1 MKKAF
6 LLVLAVMFMLS
17 LPLAGCS
24 KNNNAPTTPQQGQQ
38 EEAKAEE
45 PSSESKEDITL
56 RIVWWGSQQRADMTV
71 EVLNMFSQK
80 HPNVKF
86 EHEFAAWND
95 YWDKMATYVAANSLP
110 DIFQHDYAKIK
121 QYVDSNLLA
130 DLTPY
135 VESGK
140 LNLSDVDENFLT
152 GGKFNGKLYALPLG
166 INALG
171 MLLDPEP
178 IEKAGLSMPEPGWTW
193 EDFEEMCKT
202 VYEKTGVMADVP
214 LVDDPKFLI
223 EYFARSVG
231 KSMFSPDGKS
241 LGFDDPSIIQDFFE
255 MELRMIKAGVTPP
268 PEELLVSKP
277 IEESN
282 LVVGRTFG
290 GPTWSNFAVVFSD
303 AAKRPLKLVILPK
316 YSKGD
321 KPGLYIK
328 PSQFFCIAE
337 SSPHKDVAAEFLN
350 FWTNDIEANKVLKAE
365 RGVPISKAVRE
376 ALADTV
382 SESVRMTFEYIDS
395 IIPYVGPID
404 PPEPP
409 AASEVTAL
417 IKEVNE
423 EVLFQRITPEEA
435 AKKVMERANEILA
448 RGQ

>member
-1 MKKAF
+1 MKKAI
-6 LLVLAVMFMLS
+6 VLALAVVLMLS
-17 LPLAGCS
+17 LVLTGCS
-24 KNNNAPTTPQQGQQ
+24 SASDDSKTPQQGQK
-38 EEAKAEE
+38 EEQKAEE
-45 PSSESKEDITL
+45 PSGSKEDVTL
-56 RIVWWGSQQRADMTV
+56 RIVWWGSQQRADLTV
-71 EVLNMFSQK
+71 QVLDMFSEK
-80 HPNVKF
+80 YPNVKF

-110 DIFQHDYAKIK
+110 DIVQHDYAKIK
-121 QYVDSNLLA
+121 QYVDNNLLA

-140 LNLSDVDENFLT
+140 LDLSDVDDNFLA
-152 GGKFNGKLYALPLG
+152 GGKFDGKLYAVPLG

-171 MLLDPEP
+171 MLLDPAVL
-178 IEKAGLSMPEPGWTW
+178 EKAGLSLPGPGWTW

-202 VYEKTGVMADVP
+202 IYEKTGVMADIP
-214 LVDDPKFLI
+214 LVDDPKFMI

-231 KSMFSPDGKS
+231 KSMFSADGKS

-255 MELRMIKAGVTPP
+255 MELRMLKAGVTPS
-268 PEELLVSKP
+268 PEELLISKP
-277 IEESN
+277 VEESN
-282 LVVGRTFG
+282 IVVGRTFG
-290 GPTWSNFAVVFSD
+290 GPVWSNFAVVYSD
-303 AAKRPLKLVILPK
+303 TAQRPLKLVIMPK

-337 SSPHKDVAAEFLN
+337 SSQHKDIAVEFLN

-365 RGVPISKAVRE
+365 RGVPISKKVRE

-382 SESVRMTFEYIDS
+382 SESVLETFKYIDS
-395 IIPYVGPID
+395 IVPYVGPID
-404 PPEPP
+404 PPEPA